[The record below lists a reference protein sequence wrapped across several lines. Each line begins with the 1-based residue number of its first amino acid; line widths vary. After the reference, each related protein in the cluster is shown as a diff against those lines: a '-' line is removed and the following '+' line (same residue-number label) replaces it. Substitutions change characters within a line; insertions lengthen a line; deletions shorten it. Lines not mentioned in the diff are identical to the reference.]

1 MAMSN
6 KKKNVVK
13 KTDNTTRNIAVGMIL
28 FVVLIGAGFSVL
40 SNKTNSKVSI
50 PSTVSAADGYGIV
63 LNKDAKVKV
72 DLWEDF
78 QCPNCRNFEAVSGG
92 YLNDLARAG
101 KIRVTYHP
109 MTFIGPESI
118 LAAAA
123 AACTVDSGKFLQM
136 HMALYESQPAKE
148 NSGTWTNAALKV
160 IATTAGDTSSA
171 TQACID
177 SGKYVN
183 WTKNVEADA
192 ATKNVN
198 STPTMFIN
206 GKQLDQTHY
215 LNLAALKADFAAL
228 GVK

>member
-1 MAMSN
+1 MSN
-6 KKKNVVK
+6 KKSALK
-13 KTDNTTRNIAVGMIL
+13 KTDNTTRNIAIGMIL
-28 FVVLIGAGFSVL
+28 FVVLIGVGFSLL

-78 QCPNCRNFEAVSGG
+78 QCPNCRNFEAVAGG
-92 YLNDLARAG
+92 YINDLARAG
-101 KIRVTYHP
+101 KIRVTFHP

-123 AACTVDSGKFLQM
+123 AACAVDSGKFLEM
-136 HMALYESQPAKE
+136 HMALYENQPAKE
-148 NSGTWTNAALKV
+148 NSGAWTNAALKK
-160 IATTAGDTSSA
+160 IATSVGDTSSA
-171 TQACID
+171 TASCID

-192 ATKNVN
+192 AKKNVN

-206 GKQLDQTHY
+206 GKPLDQTHY
-215 LNLAALKADFAAL
+215 LNLDAIKADFAAL